1 METFHKVVIGIALVV
16 LIVLLVVVGVLLNK
30 NKENTVYPPSATKCP
45 DYWMEVEDGCQMG
58 TINVGDP
65 TLVNPQGSSGV
76 VNFDDNTKDNYFTK
90 TGEPAN
96 WFNPKNETYTEYSE
110 ICAKQAWAMDNK
122 VKWDGIKNYNGC
134 Y

>member
-45 DYWMEVEDGCQMG
+45 DYWMEVEGGCQIG
-58 TINVGDP
+58 TINKGDP
-65 TLVNPQGSSGV
+65 DLLSTVDDNV
-76 VNFDDNTKDNYFTK
+76 VNFDDNAKNNYFTK
-90 TGEPAN
+90 TEK

>member
-45 DYWMEVEDGCQMG
+45 DYWMEVEGGCQMG

-65 TLVNPQGSSGV
+65 ALNKGQTDGV
-76 VNFDDNTKDNYFTK
+76 VNFDDNTKENYFTNTDK
-90 TGEPAN
+90 
-96 WFNPKNETYTEYSE
+96 WFNTKNETYTEYSE
-110 ICAKQAWAMDNK
+110 ICAKQEWAMDNK

>member
-1 METFHKVVIGIALVV
+1 METFQKVVIGIALVV

-45 DYWMEVEDGCQMG
+45 DYWMEVEGGCQMG
-58 TINVGDP
+58 TINNGD
-65 TLVNPQGSSGV
+65 LKKENGGNGI
-76 VNFDDNTKDNYFTK
+76 VNFDDNTNENYFTK
-90 TGEPAN
+90 TEK

-110 ICAKQAWAMDNK
+110 ICAKQAWAMHNK